1 MKQAVKQAIA
11 RCTAYGVLV
20 QQLPAKLPTG
30 ADLNIPCINL
40 ASLIQGMYAAGGYF
54 YEMLNHVHEA
64 TPSSI
69 GSPWRGVL
77 YSDEVHPGN
86 QLSSSG
92 RKVWAVY
99 FSFLELSP
107 KLLSNEN
114 HWFTLMVVRSELVQK
129 VSAGI
134 GQCLK
139 LLLESMFAN
148 DFGNPE
154 HGLTLKGPGKSI
166 RLFFTLAMTLQDG
179 SAQKH
184 TYSNRQDAGSRVCM
198 LCKNIFSLR
207 SKSSEDDV
215 KISAKHL
222 TWDACHQ
229 ATDDELLESW
239 ERMESRYRTETKSKF
254 QQWQQACGWSFS
266 PHALLMSTIL
276 RTLNVLRPA
285 SQYCFDWMHALCSMG
300 VLNSII
306 LWALEATG
314 KASTFHDYLQLW
326 QWPKAQKSTA
336 LHKLFSQ
343 EKMKAHRKANHIKC
357 SASEVLAIS
366 KPLEYFL
373 HTCCPSPDHTPAKE
387 ACLSWL
393 EVLSIL
399 VACAVQLP
407 PAGLLLQTVE
417 RALSLTVAAGW
428 GDQMSPKFHWCLH
441 FEACLARFRCMPAC
455 WTLERKHKSVRK
467 YGTAASNTSNFEQGL
482 LEETVAEQLA
492 LLSSDSP
499 FRAGP
504 HLLQPHPVSAKVMAQ
519 LRQSN
524 IVSQSDSC
532 NCSKECRLASG
543 AVLQTGDVVLHHAAA
558 DNESPVP
565 FCCGRLQWL
574 IEVDGYVAGIA
585 SRCEY
590 VSHDTAKQVAKWRIA
605 GAALAIMQVDAFLCS
620 VVYNDGHGGILTTL
634 LPRHLCNNLA

>member
-184 TYSNRQDAGSRVCM
+184 TYSYRQDAGSRVCM

-574 IEVDGYVAGIA
+574 IEVDGYVAGIV

-605 GAALAIMQVDAFLCS
+605 GEALAIMQVDAFLCS